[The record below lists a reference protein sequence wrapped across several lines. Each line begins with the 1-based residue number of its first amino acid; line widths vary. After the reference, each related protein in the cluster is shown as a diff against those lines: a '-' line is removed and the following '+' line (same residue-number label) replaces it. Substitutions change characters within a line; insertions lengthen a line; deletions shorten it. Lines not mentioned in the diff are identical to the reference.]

1 MKNSRVHWSQDTG
14 KRIPPFFLVHLNC
27 VEICAVVFLFFR
39 GVFFCGRKREHYGE
53 NDQKLTPKI
62 KGHME

>member
-27 VEICAVVFLFFR
+27 VEICAIVFLFFS
-39 GVFFCGRKREHYGE
+39 GVFFVAVNESTMGE
-53 NDQKLTPKI
+53 MTKN
-62 KGHME
+62 